1 MGAVY
6 SSPALDRHCEHSES
20 HSSYPPKQTHGG
32 GRGAGGA
39 ADGAVEKVWVLREPR
54 VGSEAE
60 PERRVSRQPPL
71 GSDD

>member
-1 MGAVY
+1 MQCI
-6 SSPALDRHCEHSES
+6 ALLPFTGTVTSMSHTARILQNEHMEV
-20 HSSYPPKQTHGG
+20 
-32 GRGAGGA
+32 
-39 ADGAVEKVWVLREPR
+39 DGAVEKVWVLWEPR

>member
-1 MGAVY
+1 MQCT
-6 SSPALDRHCEHSES
+6 ALLPLTGTVNTVS
-20 HSSYPPKQTHGG
+20 HTAPILQNKHMAGG
-32 GRGAGGA
+32 GGGA
-39 ADGAVEKVWVLREPR
+39 ADGAVEKVWVLWEPR